1 MKLTI
6 AAIAAFA
13 TSAFA
18 ALSINSPVAGTK
30 WANGAAETITWI
42 SDDSTALTGTVTV
55 QLMSGSDPNNLSL
68 VDTIATGLAASAGKV
83 SYTPATT
90 LPFGTYYAIRIT
102 SSVDGPH
109 YSHFFAA
116 GNPAVTEAPS
126 SSAASTTASAPAT
139 ASASASAS
147 VSASA
152 SHKTSELGSL
162 SEDSDATEAS
172 SAKPKSTSGKA
183 SATKSKA
190 TSSAKPTSSEEE
202 EEESSS
208 AKPSKAES
216 SSHSNGASR
225 PALAAG
231 LLGVAVFAA
240 MF

>member
-1 MKLTI
+1 M
-6 AAIAAFA
+6 FVWRQFC
-13 TSAFA
+13 S
-18 ALSINSPVAGTK
+18 
-30 WANGAAETITWI
+30 

-116 GNPAVTEAPS
+116 GNPDVTEAPS
-126 SSAASTTASAPAT
+126 SSAASTTASATAPATTSAT
-139 ASASASAS
+139 ASAP
-147 VSASA
+147 A

-172 SAKPKSTSGKA
+172 SAKPKTTSDKA

-190 TSSAKPTSSEEE
+190 TSSAKPTSSEE